1 MPRRAKP
8 DALSLAVGVRI
19 RELREEQGI
28 TMERLAYESDV
39 GSKGHLSNIE
49 RGLVRPTAHTLNALA
64 ERLGVDLPDL
74 VNFPEKSDRARLYD
88 LTRGM
93 TPPRLR
99 LLLQEAEEMAARAPR
114 LRAAEAPER
123 YRKGTKPPRRR
134 AKTESPAGD

>member
-1 MPRRAKP
+1 VPRRAKA

-19 RELREEQGI
+19 RQLREELGI

-49 RGLVRPTAHTLNALA
+49 HGLVRPTAHTLKALA
-64 ERLGVDLPDL
+64 DRLGVALPDL
-74 VNFPEKSDRARLYD
+74 VNFPDDGDRARLYD
-88 LTRGM
+88 LTRRM
-93 TPPRLR
+93 TPSRLR

-123 YRKGTKPPRRR
+123 YRRQRRPG
-134 AKTESPAGD
+134 AKTDPAPGK

>member
-19 RELREEQGI
+19 RELREEQGL

-49 RGLVRPTAHTLNALA
+49 RGLVRPTAHTLKALA

-74 VNFPEKSDRARLYD
+74 VNFPDQSDRAHLYD

-93 TPPRLR
+93 PPSRLR

-114 LRAAEAPER
+114 LRAAEPPER
-123 YRKGTKPPRRR
+123 YRRTKTPRRR
-134 AKTESPAGD
+134 AKTEPPAGG